1 MFAAAASR
9 ADEDE
14 ASTPPAPSQLQ
25 GFGDLLSPFLGE
37 EVVPD
42 WVLREFLALV
52 PVANGGV
59 GVSLS
64 LAARVVAN
72 VGVLLDAS
80 DSEGDVVRVIT
91 KLEVILV
98 VPVVV
103 AVVISVV
110 VVSIEILEEVL
121 EVEAFD
127 FDLDLG
133 LEKPSASTNLAVEEV
148 VVAVEGAV
156 EESLNQTLFSEYPSP
171 FPSWVASSTLSSFPG
186 AKSSVRA

>member
-9 ADEDE
+9 ADDE
-14 ASTPPAPSQLQ
+14 ASTPPAPSQFQ

-42 WVLREFLALV
+42 CVLREFLALV

-64 LAARVVAN
+64 LAVAN
-72 VGVLLDAS
+72 VGVFLDAS
-80 DSEGDVVRVIT
+80 DSEGDVARVIT
-91 KLEVILV
+91 KLEVILI

-103 AVVISVV
+103 VVVISVV
-110 VVSIEILEEVL
+110 VVSIETLDEAL

-133 LEKPSASTNLAVEEV
+133 LEKPSASTSLAMV
-148 VVAVEGAV
+148 VVTVEGED
-156 EESLNQTLFSEYPSP
+156 EEFLNQTLFPECPSP
-171 FPSWVASSTLSSFPG
+171 SPPWLAASTLTSCPG
-186 AKSSVRA
+186 DKSTVRA